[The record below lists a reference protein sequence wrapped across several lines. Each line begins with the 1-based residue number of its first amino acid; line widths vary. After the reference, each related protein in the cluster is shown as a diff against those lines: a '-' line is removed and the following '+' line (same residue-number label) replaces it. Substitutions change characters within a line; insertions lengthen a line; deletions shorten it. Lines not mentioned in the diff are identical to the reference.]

1 MIGAAVGV
9 GAGVS
14 LANRSQSAESLYSS
28 STSALSTTSLSPAST
43 SLTMSSTPTP
53 TTTQSTTVSTTSI
66 VGPSTTLYRDCP
78 SSDNTLH
85 DITLGDKTY
94 TFRKFCNTVLLTIGD
109 NSLVNQATTDL
120 NTCINKC
127 ALYNHQNAS
136 EIATGDPAWYVPLL
150 LPLPSFPLSQPARHL
165 ADIALCCISNTVCW
179 WNNVDVQLPGQCW
192 GFVTQNSSA
201 GEFQFEQQV
210 ICDSAGWINES

>member
-14 LANRSQSAESLYSS
+14 LANRSQSAESLSSS
-28 STSALSTTSLSPAST
+28 STSALPTTSLSPAST
-43 SLTMSSTPTP
+43 GSSLIMSSTPTP

-85 DITLGDKTY
+85 DITLGEKTY

-136 EIATGDPAWYVPLL
+136 EIAAGDPA
-150 LPLPSFPLSQPARHL
+150 
-165 ADIALCCISNTVCW
+165 CNTVCW